1 MLCGVCKQKEATVHL
16 TQIEGDKVH
25 KVDLCEDCAK
35 QKGVND
41 PTGFALAD
49 LLLGIGAPH
58 EFEQPVGGSELR
70 CPKCGFTQ
78 ADFKKSGRLGCA
90 HCYTTFADGLDGL
103 LKAMHK
109 GTKHTGKVP
118 AALPQTRDVAE
129 RLKTLQAK
137 LAQAIETEDFE
148 EAALLRD
155 AIKQLTA
162 RPSPPA
168 VARMS

>member
-25 KVDLCEDCAK
+25 KVDLCEECAK

-49 LLLGIGAPH
+49 LLLGIGASH
-58 EFEQPVGGSELR
+58 EFEQAVGGAELR

-90 HCYTTFADGLDGL
+90 QCYTTFADGLDGL
-103 LKAMHK
+103 LKSMHK
-109 GTKHTGKVP
+109 GSKHTGKVP
-118 AALPQTRDVAE
+118 AASHQTGDTSE
-129 RLKTLQAK
+129 RLKALQSK
-137 LAQAIETEDFE
+137 LAHAIESEDFE
-148 EAALLRD
+148 SAAVLRD
-155 AIKQLTA
+155 AIKQLTS
-162 RPSPPA
+162 RPAPA
-168 VARMS
+168 ANAQVS